1 MTASLPRE
9 QRLGQPVCHLG
20 LSCLFGQGSPFIPT
34 KTLYRSRSMCP
45 WLLHADKLST
55 TVSGPFPKTS
65 SDGELEEAPEKLRVE
80 KAV

>member
-45 WLLHADKLST
+45 WLKLST

-80 KAV
+80 RAV